1 MQPSYTSKF
10 PELGFYGLPGH
21 SRTPRD
27 ILQQAQDAEALGI
40 GNIMISER
48 ADYKEISALCGAVA
62 AVTQSIYIGTS
73 GTNLNTRH
81 PVITASI
88 GSTLNSLS
96 EGRFALGLAKGVG
109 LRWKAMNVDFPTF
122 EREAEFIALMRK
134 LWRGERELGHQS
146 ALGQYPALHLAD
158 YVSEDIPVLY
168 VGFGPKSLQQA
179 GKVYDGAHL
188 HTFMSDQ
195 ALSEAVAHFRAGE
208 AETGRSGGK
217 LWSVFA
223 TACDV
228 SEERYLKLIV
238 ARLATYLQIPGYGE
252 ALVNV
257 NGWDMDTLQ
266 AFRKAPIVASMT
278 GAIDSVAS
286 YTELAEIDKL
296 IPQEWRPAA
305 VGDAKTCA
313 QRWLDQINAGADGII
328 IHASTP
334 EEFAPVLAEYEKIR
348 PSELFAQR
356 TNRPG

>member
-1 MQPSYTSKF
+1 MHPSYTSTF

-27 ILQQAQDAEALGI
+27 ILKQAQDAEALGI

-62 AVTQSIYIGTS
+62 AVTENIYIGTS

-81 PVITASI
+81 PVITASM

-122 EREAEFIALMRK
+122 EREAEFIAMMRK

-146 ALGQYPALHLAD
+146 VLGQYPALHLAD

-179 GKVYDGAHL
+179 GRVYDGAHL

-257 NGWDMDTLQ
+257 NGWDMDTLK
-266 AFRKAPIVASMT
+266 AFRNAPIIAGMT

>member
-1 MQPSYTSKF
+1 MHPSYTSKF

-27 ILQQAQDAEALGI
+27 ILKQAKDAEALGI

-62 AVTQSIYIGTS
+62 AVTENIYIGTS

-81 PVITASI
+81 PVITASM

-122 EREAEFIALMRK
+122 EREAEFVQLMRK

-146 ALGQYPALHLAD
+146 ALGQYSALQLAD

-179 GKVYDGAHL
+179 GKLYDGAHL

-208 AETGRSGGK
+208 AESRRTGGK

-257 NGWDMDTLQ
+257 NGWDMDTLKS
-266 AFRKAPIVASMT
+266 FRSASIVAGMT

-286 YTELAEIDKL
+286 YAELAEIEKL

-313 QRWLDQINAGADGII
+313 LRWLDQFNAGADGII

-334 EEFAPVLAEYEKIR
+334 EEFAPVLAEYARIR
-348 PSELFAQR
+348 PAELFTQR

>member
-1 MQPSYTSKF
+1 
-10 PELGFYGLPGH
+10 
-21 SRTPRD
+21 
-27 ILQQAQDAEALGI
+27 
-40 GNIMISER
+40 MISER

-81 PVITASI
+81 PVITASM

-109 LRWKAMNVDFPTF
+109 LRWKAINVDFPTF
-122 EREAEFIALMRK
+122 EREAEFIAMMRK

-146 ALGQYPALHLAD
+146 VLGQYPALHLAD
-158 YVSEDIPVLY
+158 YVREDIPVLY

-195 ALSEAVAHFRAGE
+195 ALSEAVTHFRAGE

-217 LWSVFA
+217 LWSVLA

-228 SEERYLKLIV
+228 SDERYLKLIV
-238 ARLATYLQIPGYGE
+238 ARLATYLQIPDYGE
-252 ALVNV
+252 ALVKV
-257 NGWDMDTLQ
+257 NCWDMDTLK
-266 AFRKAPIVASMT
+266 AFRNAPIVAGMT

-313 QRWLDQINAGADGII
+313 QRWLDQINAGADGVI

>member
-1 MQPSYTSKF
+1 
-10 PELGFYGLPGH
+10 
-21 SRTPRD
+21 
-27 ILQQAQDAEALGI
+27 
-40 GNIMISER
+40 
-48 ADYKEISALCGAVA
+48 
-62 AVTQSIYIGTS
+62 
-73 GTNLNTRH
+73 
-81 PVITASI
+81 
-88 GSTLNSLS
+88 
-96 EGRFALGLAKGVG
+96 
-109 LRWKAMNVDFPTF
+109 MNVDFPTF

-158 YVSEDIPVLY
+158 YVNEDIPVLY

-266 AFRKAPIVASMT
+266 AFRKAPIVAGMT

-286 YTELAEIDKL
+286 YAELAEIDKL

-348 PSELFAQR
+348 PFELFAQR